1 VTVAASLELVT
12 MRSHRR
18 FVIALVAAVLTACG
32 GGSEGF
38 KLIHIDDL
46 VGMQKATER
55 PVTVLDANK
64 DDFRAR
70 EGIILGATLLSS
82 YSKYDVAS
90 ELPPAKDARLVFYCA
105 DSH

>member
-1 VTVAASLELVT
+1 MTVRPRLVT
-12 MRSHRR
+12 
-18 FVIALVAAVLTACG
+18 ALVVAVLTACG
-32 GGSEGF
+32 GAREGF
-38 KLIHIDDL
+38 KLIHVDDL
-46 VGMQKATER
+46 VAMQKASGR

-64 DDFRAR
+64 DDFRAT
-70 EGIILGATLLSS
+70 EGIIPGATLLSS